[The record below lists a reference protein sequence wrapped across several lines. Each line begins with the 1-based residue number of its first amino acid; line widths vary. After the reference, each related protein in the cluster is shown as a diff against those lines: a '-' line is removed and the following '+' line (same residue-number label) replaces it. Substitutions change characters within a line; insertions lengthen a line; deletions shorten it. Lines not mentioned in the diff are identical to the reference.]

1 VEVVGRDY
9 KYLFSIVKKN
19 DLLQKMRMALQD
31 EKQEEMMERL
41 FERCAAK
48 YKWSSIAEEYTQVFE
63 GVMLSAT

>member
-1 VEVVGRDY
+1 
-9 KYLFSIVKKN
+9 
-19 DLLQKMRMALQD
+19 MRMALQD